1 MRSTRDN
8 LSERVEE
15 PFGTRDL
22 HRSFLF
28 EIKNGGIGSV
38 KGQKVGN
45 IRMSSIS
52 REVQWSGV
60 LSL

>member
-1 MRSTRDN
+1 MRGK
-8 LSERVEE
+8 E
-15 PFGTRDL
+15 PFGTSDL

-28 EIKNGGIGSV
+28 EIGDDGIGSV